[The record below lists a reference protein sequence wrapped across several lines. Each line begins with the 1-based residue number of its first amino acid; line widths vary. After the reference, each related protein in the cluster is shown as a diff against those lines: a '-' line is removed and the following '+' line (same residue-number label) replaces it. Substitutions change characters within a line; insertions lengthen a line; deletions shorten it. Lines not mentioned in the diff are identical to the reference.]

1 MGPGRFLEN
10 LMTSD
15 WHQTDWDR
23 FWYWKPAPDRPVSK
37 KICWVLDSLASPLPG
52 KWVGALA
59 WMKWEMLPIGK
70 LHPEFVRFLLELLA
84 SGQTRCRGRIL
95 DWLGC
100 LCRWK
105 YEFGDVEE
113 GEEVEATR
121 VQVETLAVLWSGLD
135 TLLAL
140 LDDERLSVRTSAPFP
155 VAMLLHECREQLP
168 PSLLTTDPEARIVAA
183 FDKRLSV
190 EANPIAK
197 ASVVIATGYVAKTQ
211 PQLIPRLRAL
221 HLAESNTS
229 VRLASALAL
238 AVGDPDIPDEA
249 VELLAGEVRERPGA
263 WMIREH
269 FSAGDV
275 GLEAR
280 HNPLVKAYARLGS
293 PIGPAAAAG
302 DDAGAFEEVSF
313 PWTNSDW
320 PYLSAVRALCLIKP
334 LKRRSAME
342 AITHAVSV
350 CRGYQ
355 SGDVVELIL
364 PVLFPGRQLSSEATR
379 ADLTEWQYTVLR
391 AIYDNPLLWPCGNTN
406 SAFGSVTLPVDRKS
420 WRRLL
425 EIKDRPDPA
434 EYYERL
440 VRSHENLPVAA
451 AVTEEHYRRVL
462 VMCLHDMVDNRFI
475 PLLTRFPMLESLE
488 IQGDLDGAPDGF
500 AIDGEGVSRLPVL
513 PRMTHLYIRGVD
525 VIDIPPIEHYHA
537 LMLLDLPGTHVGDR
551 FIGRLAGLPK
561 LACVYL
567 WETRITDACLQ
578 VLPALPSLISLDVCK
593 TAISDD
599 GIEMLAKLT
608 PLQNLRIHQT
618 NITEDGYRRLQGAL
632 PRCKIEW
639 SGRG

>member
-1 MGPGRFLEN
+1 MGPGRSLEN
-10 LMTSD
+10 LMMSD

-37 KICWVLDSLASPLPG
+37 KICWVLDSLSSPLPG
-52 KWVGALA
+52 KWVGALD

-113 GEEVEATR
+113 GEEVTATR

-140 LDDERLSVRTSAPFP
+140 LDEERLSVRTSAPFP
-155 VAMLLHECREQLP
+155 VAMLLHECHEQLP

-183 FDKRLSV
+183 FDKRLNV
-190 EANPIAK
+190 EAHPVAK
-197 ASVVIATGYVAKTQ
+197 SSVVIATGYAAKTQ

-221 HLAESNTS
+221 YLAERHPS

-238 AVGDPDIPDEA
+238 AVCDPDIPDEA
-249 VELLAGEVRERPGA
+249 VELLASEVKERPGA

-280 HNPLVKAYARLGS
+280 HNPLVKAYDRLGS
-293 PIGPAAAAG
+293 PIGPAAGAE

-320 PYLSAVRALCLIKP
+320 PYLSALRALCLIKP
-334 LKRRSAME
+334 LKSRSAME
-342 AITHAVSV
+342 ALTHAVAV

-355 SGDVVELIL
+355 SSDVLDPIL
-364 PVLFPGRQLSSEATR
+364 PVVFAGKQLSSEATR
-379 ADLTEWQYTVLR
+379 ADLTEWQYAVLR
-391 AIYDNPLLWPCGNTN
+391 AMYDNPLLWSVGNT
-406 SAFGSVTLPVDRKS
+406 SFDSVSLPMDRKS

-425 EIKDRPDPA
+425 DIKDRPDPA

-440 VRSHENLPVAA
+440 VRSHENLPAAA

-462 VMCLHDMVDNRFI
+462 VLCLHDMVDNRFI
-475 PLLTRFPMLESLE
+475 PLLARFPMLESLE
-488 IQGDLDGAPDGF
+488 IQADVDGVADGF
-500 AIDGEGVSRLPVL
+500 AIDGEGVSQLPLL
-513 PRMTHLYIRGVD
+513 PRLTHLYIRGVD
-525 VIDIPPIEHYHA
+525 VADIPQVEYYHA
-537 LMLLDLPGTHVGDR
+537 LSLIDLPGTHVGDR

-567 WETRITDACLQ
+567 WETRITDAG
-578 VLPALPSLISLDVCK
+578 LPALSSLPSLISLDVCK

-599 GIEMLAKLT
+599 GIEMLEKLT
-608 PLQNLRIHQT
+608 SVQDLRIHQT

-639 SGRG
+639 SGRS